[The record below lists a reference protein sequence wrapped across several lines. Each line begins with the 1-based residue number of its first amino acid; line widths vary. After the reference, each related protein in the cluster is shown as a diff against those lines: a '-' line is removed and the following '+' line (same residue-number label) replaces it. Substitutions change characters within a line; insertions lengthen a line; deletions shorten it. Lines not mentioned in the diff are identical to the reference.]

1 MLAKIIIEMIR
12 KSNKLELFNA
22 LCSFS
27 SLIVNLAEVLL
38 LTIFTLVSV
47 FSVFL
52 FLFFFFPFWLP
63 NTDFLR
69 PTRFHSSH
77 DLSNGFFLP
86 QIYMQ
91 FMQRKERGGEG
102 GGKREEREDRE
113 KIVNV
118 GKQGRKF

>member
-27 SLIVNLAEVLL
+27 SLTVNLAEVLL
-38 LTIFTLVSV
+38 LTSLHL
-47 FSVFL
+47 FL
-52 FLFFFFPFWLP
+52 YFLFFSSFFFS
-63 NTDFLR
+63 FLV
-69 PTRFHSSH
+69 TKYRFLAPHA
-77 DLSNGFFLP
+77 FPQFPRFIQRFLP

-102 GGKREEREDRE
+102 EGERERKGRTE
-113 KIVNV
+113 KKKLTLGN
-118 GKQGRKF
+118 KEEDFK